1 MFDLVADVR
10 SRLAVLARDFD
21 PEQLSGDEA
30 VRLAG
35 ELGRVRAIVD
45 GLAAK
50 TGKRI
55 EDTRAFARRGDR
67 NAAQT
72 VARALGIGTGEAR
85 RTIATAVRLEALPAT
100 DAAVRSGM
108 LSARQ
113 AELIAEAASYNPAA
127 EATLLAR
134 ASEGMVPLR
143 DACLVARVDVE
154 DPDERA
160 RRQHVTR
167 GFRTWTRADGMV
179 AGSFELT
186 PEVGGRVRAYIEAAV
201 QRAFRDHRDPSTRE
215 SHEAYAADAFAQAIL
230 GTGESK
236 GIRTAV
242 HVVVDHAALVRGNTL
257 EGERCEIPGVGP
269 VNVKWVQEMIGEA
282 FLTLVVRK
290 GRDITTVAHGGR
302 RVPAELRTALIVGGR
317 ECDAPG
323 CHQRGYLEL
332 DHTYEYA
339 RGGPTAWWNL
349 RWLCYVHHKRKTA
362 LARAG

>member
-1 MFDLVADVR
+1 MFDSVAAVR
-10 SRLAVLARDFD
+10 IRLEELARDFD
-21 PEQLSGDEA
+21 PRSLSGDQA

-35 ELGRVRAIVD
+35 ELGRIRALAD

-50 TGKRI
+50 AGKRI
-55 EDTRAFARRGDR
+55 QETAAFAPRGDR

-85 RTIATAVRLEALPAT
+85 RAIETAVRLESLPAT
-100 DAAVRSGM
+100 DAAVRAGR

-113 AELIAEAASYNPAA
+113 AELITEAASHNPTA
-127 EATLLAR
+127 ETMLLERAR
-134 ASEGMVPLR
+134 EGMVPLR
-143 DACLVARVDVE
+143 DACLVARVNVE

-160 RRQHVTR
+160 RRQHASR

-186 PEVGGRVRAYIEAAV
+186 PEIGGRVRAYIDDAV
-201 QRAFRDHRDPSTRE
+201 QREYRRRRDPSTRE
-215 SHEAYAADAFAQAIL
+215 SHEAYAADAFAQAVL
-230 GTGESK
+230 GTAEAK
-236 GIRTAV
+236 GVRAVV

-257 EGERCEIPGVGP
+257 AGERCEIPGVGL
-269 VNVKWVQEMIGEA
+269 VNVKWVREMIGEA

-290 GRDITTVAHGGR
+290 GRDITTVTHVGR
-302 RVPAELRTALIVGGR
+302 RVPAVLRTALIAGGR

-332 DHTYEYA
+332 DHCQEHA
-339 RGGPTAWWNL
+339 HGGPTAWWNL